1 MSTCAVEEGSD
12 VSTPGFCAC
21 HWCSSSPDSPGD
33 CENGVF
39 VRVEDVC
46 VCVLC
51 VYVCCECECVC
62 VCVLC
67 VCVLVSVLQLCAI
80 NGFSELRFAY

>member
-1 MSTCAVEEGSD
+1 MSQPQGSAPATGAPPPQTHRGI
-12 VSTPGFCAC
+12 VKM
-21 HWCSSSPDSPGD
+21 
-33 CENGVF
+33 
-39 VRVEDVC
+39 VC
-46 VCVLC
+46 LCVWKMC
-51 VYVCCECECVC
+51 VYVCCVCVCVVSVSVCVVSVSVC

>member
-46 VCVLC
+46 VCVL
-51 VYVCCECECVC
+51 
-62 VCVLC
+62 
-67 VCVLVSVLQLCAI
+67 VSVLQLCVI